1 MRRHR
6 VASTSIRSAGYDAR
20 TRTLEIEFIDGQ
32 VYRYLDVAN
41 GVYRQL
47 MSARSKGQFVN
58 SQIRDVYRY
67 RDSNGF
73 SAAAYADTAPRDIPE
88 DRRH

>member
-6 VASTSIRSAGYDAR
+6 VASSSIRSAGYDAR
-20 TRTLEIEFIDGQ
+20 TRTLEIEFIDGA
-32 VYRYLDVAN
+32 VYRYFDVAN
-41 GVYRQL
+41 GVYRAL

-58 SQIRDVYRY
+58 AHIRDAYRY
-67 RDSNGF
+67 READGF
-73 SAAAYADTAPRDIPE
+73 SSGAYADTASGGGEP